1 MSMRRRRLGFLSL
14 QVPVREAGGDCG
26 AAGFFVV
33 QAWRLVLFLPFVVGI
48 GGAAV
53 RILYL
58 LDLPGSCSV
67 CSGEV
72 DGSPAAVRLDLLFWG
87 LFLGVLATAVFTG
100 VGVVLGSSRV
110 AVVGGLGAGAKEPTV
125 VVTYCGFLAAF
136 QRLGSALWSGMATKG
151 GVKSWYLARWSVKR
165 RWWQDLGKK
174 RNSSGQDLDVISV
187 FLKDL
192 SARKDCTVPL
202 L

>member
-1 MSMRRRRLGFLSL
+1 MRRRPGFFSL
-14 QVPVREAGGDCG
+14 QVPVREAGGDRG

-110 AVVGGLGAGAKEPTV
+110 AVVGSLGAGAKEPTA
-125 VVTYCGFLAAF
+125 VVTYRGFLAAY
-136 QRLGSALWSGMATKG
+136 QCLGSALWSGMVIEGWREVLVPCSMVSEA
-151 GVKSWYLARWSVKR
+151 SVAVR
-165 RWWQDLGKK
+165 
-174 RNSSGQDLDVISV
+174 SGEEEKQ
-187 FLKDL
+187 
-192 SARKDCTVPL
+192 
-202 L
+202 

>member
-1 MSMRRRRLGFLSL
+1 MRRRLGFLSL
-14 QVPVREAGGDCG
+14 QVPVRKAGGDCG

-33 QAWRLVLFLPFVVGI
+33 QAWRLVLFLPLGV

-87 LFLGVLATAVFTG
+87 LFLGVLAVSIFTAVR
-100 VGVVLGSSRV
+100 VVLWSSRV
-110 AVVGGLGAGAKEPTV
+110 AVVGGLGAGTKEPMA
-125 VVTYCGFLAAF
+125 VVTYRGFLAAY
-136 QRLGSALWSGMATKG
+136 QRLGSALCSGMAMKG
-151 GVKSWYLARWSVKR
+151 GVMSWCLARGLVKR
-165 RWWQDLGKK
+165 RCRQDLGKK
-174 RNSSGQDLDVISV
+174 RNSSGQDLVVI
-187 FLKDL
+187 FMLLGDL
-192 SARKDCTVPL
+192 FARKDCTVL
-202 L
+202 FL

>member
-1 MSMRRRRLGFLSL
+1 MSMRRRLGFLSL
-14 QVPVREAGGDCG
+14 QVPVRKAGGDCG

-33 QAWRLVLFLPFVVGI
+33 QAWRLVLFLPLVVG
-48 GGAAV
+48 GVAV

-100 VGVVLGSSRV
+100 VGVALGSSRV
-110 AVVGGLGAGAKEPTV
+110 AVVGGLGAGAKELTV
-125 VVTYCGFLAAF
+125 VVTYRGFLAAF
-136 QRLGSALWSGMATKG
+136 QRLGSALWSDMAMKG
-151 GVKSWYLARWSVKR
+151 GVKS
-165 RWWQDLGKK
+165 WWQDLGKK
-174 RNSSGQDLDVISV
+174 RNSSGQDLVVI
-187 FLKDL
+187 FMLLGDL

>member
-1 MSMRRRRLGFLSL
+1 MSMRRRLGFLSL
-14 QVPVREAGGDCG
+14 QVPVREAGGDRG

-33 QAWRLVLFLPFVVGI
+33 QAWRLVLFLPLVVGV
-48 GGAAV
+48 GGVAV

-100 VGVVLGSSRV
+100 VGVALGSSRV

-125 VVTYCGFLAAF
+125 VVTYRGFLAAF

-151 GVKSWYLARWSVKR
+151 GVKSW
-165 RWWQDLGKK
+165 WQDLGKK
-174 RNSSGQDLDVISV
+174 RNSSGQDLVVI
-187 FLKDL
+187 FMLLGDL
-192 SARKDCTVPL
+192 SARKDCTVL
-202 L
+202 FL